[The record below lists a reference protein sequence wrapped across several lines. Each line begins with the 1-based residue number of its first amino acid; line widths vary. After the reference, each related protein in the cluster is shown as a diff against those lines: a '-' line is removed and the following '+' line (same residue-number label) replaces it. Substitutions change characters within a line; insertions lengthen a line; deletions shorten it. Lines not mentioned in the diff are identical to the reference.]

1 MNVYSPREERFNVV
15 SHAFGVL
22 LSVIALILLLIKASI
37 YGNVLNIVSV
47 IIYGGSLIVLY
58 AASTLYH
65 SAKEP
70 KLRKRL
76 KIFDHAAIFLL
87 IAGTYAPYTLITLNG
102 TVGWIIFAVVWGI
115 AIVGVVL
122 KLFFTGKYKIVS
134 TIMYVL
140 MAWVIVFAVKPLMDN
155 LAIDGL
161 FWLAAGGLSYMIGA
175 LLYSIEKI
183 KFNHAIF
190 HVFVLFGSFF
200 HFYSIYFY
208 VLPGK

>member
-1 MNVYSPREERFNVV
+1 MSDYSPVEERFNVV
-15 SHAFGVL
+15 SHFIGFL
-22 LSVIALILLLIKASI
+22 LSTIALLLLLVKTISYGTPLAILSVLI
-37 YGNVLNIVSV
+37 YGV
-47 IIYGGSLIVLY
+47 SLIVLY

-65 SAKEP
+65 NAKAP

-102 TVGWIIFAVVWGI
+102 HGGWIIFGVVWSI
-115 AIVGVVL
+115 ALVGVIL

-155 LAIDGL
+155 LSSEGL
-161 FWLAAGGLSYMIGA
+161 FWLAAGGLFYMIGA
-175 LLYSIEKI
+175 LLYSIQKI

-190 HVFVLFGSFF
+190 HVFVLLGSFS

-208 VLPGK
+208 VLQGK